1 MEISSIFSLIYNNFI
16 MGYIGSPLLGGMLI
30 MFGLVFLMLKYNIP
44 TSGLLVVL
52 FPAALIA
59 VKYGFIQGV
68 FGWLMLVIAG
78 LITALALARVLR
90 Q

>member
-1 MEISSIFSLIYNNFI
+1 MEYSSFFSLVYNNFI
-16 MGYIGSPLLGGMLI
+16 MGYIGSPLLAGMLL

-52 FPAALIA
+52 FPSVLVA
-59 VKYGFIQGV
+59 VRFGYIQGV
-68 FGWLMLVIAG
+68 FGWFMLVIAG
-78 LITALALARVLR
+78 IITALALARVLR